1 MCEMRIGLRMIISK
15 RKKKTLERKK
25 KYFWEFEPII
35 LNVAVMLA
43 EKDS

>member
-1 MCEMRIGLRMIISK
+1 MWDAYWAKNDNQQE
-15 RKKKTLERKK
+15 KKKTLERKK